1 LRHFLE
7 GGRQRALYC
16 CFKTTYIYFINW
28 NKQKELNEKVI
39 SFNSNSCSFEC
50 KCTAQDKD
58 NDKWVA
64 GFIED
69 YATDNA
75 EKSLPDFLDNGV
87 GLGAEFG
94 FRITPE
100 WAVRIESSH
109 LEIDASP
116 SDVTGSRVGLDVLYF
131 LPDDLLY
138 AFGGLKNTEI
148 VDGDAMA
155 NTGLGKHWRLSDSIK
170 IITEVAAYR
179 PIASGNNNT
188 HVGLKFGFAYAFGGS
203 TGPLMPKDSDNDGVV
218 DNKDQCSNTPAGTQ
232 VDVIGCTLDLDV
244 DGVINNLDNCPNTPA
259 GT

>member
-1 LRHFLE
+1 MKKLLVLT
-7 GGRQRALYC
+7 ALAVA
-16 CFKTTYIYFINW
+16 FSVNVK
-28 NKQKELNEKVI
+28 
-39 SFNSNSCSFEC
+39 
-50 KCTAQDKD
+50 AQAKD

-64 GFIED
+64 GYIED
-69 YATDNA
+69 YSTDNA
-75 EKSLPDFLDNGV
+75 EKGLPDFIDNGV

-100 WAVRIESSH
+100 WAVRVEASH

-155 NTGLGKHWRLSDSIK
+155 NIGLGKHWRLSNSIK

-179 PIASGNNNT
+179 PIANGNNNT
-188 HVGLKFGFAYAFGGS
+188 HIGLKFGFAYTFGGS
-203 TGPLMPKDSDNDGVV
+203 TSPLMPKDSDNDGVV